1 MRMTAKY
8 QDYYQTL
15 GVARTATGEEIQR
28 AYRKLAREYH
38 PDVNKGPE
46 AERKFKEL
54 SEAYE
59 VLKDEQKRKLYDQL
73 GSNWKAGQEFD
84 PSRAGAGGAWGHAG
98 GRTRTWS
105 SGGGQR
111 AGFEGTGDFSEFF
124 ESLFGSRGFG
134 GFGAGAGGAMHDI
147 DLDDVMRQA
156 GRAGRGPGSGGGA
169 GGTGGAGGVGGHHAR
184 PRRARAGQT
193 HEVELTI
200 SLADAFH
207 RATREVPLRITDDSG
222 ATSART
228 YQVKIPAGV
237 EDGSV
242 IRLGGQGGAGSHG
255 GEAGDLHLR
264 IRFAPDPV
272 FRREPGSQNLVV
284 SLPISPWEAAL
295 GAKLP
300 VRTLDSDVL
309 VTIPPGSQ
317 SGQKLRIRG
326 KGLPNKS
333 GEHAD
338 LLVELKIMVPRA
350 LSADERVLYERLRD
364 TSNFD
369 PRAT

>member
-1 MRMTAKY
+1 MTAKY

-15 GVARTATGEEIQR
+15 GVARTASAEEIQR

-38 PDVNKGPE
+38 PDVNKSPE

-73 GSNWKAGQEFD
+73 GSNWKAGQDFD
-84 PSRAGAGGAWGHAG
+84 PSRAGGAGGAGGWGAG
-98 GRTRTWS
+98 RARTWS
-105 SGGGQR
+105 SSRGHHAPG
-111 AGFEGTGDFSEFF
+111 GFEGTGDFSEFF
-124 ESLFGSRGFG
+124 ESLFGGHGVGGVGFG
-134 GFGAGAGGAMHDI
+134 GMGAGAA
-147 DLDDVMRQA
+147 
-156 GRAGRGPGSGGGA
+156 GSGGSMHDFDLEEFTRQASRG
-169 GGTGGAGGVGGHHAR
+169 GGASAAHGRARR
-184 PRRARAGQT
+184 PRQGQT

-207 RATREVPLRITDDSG
+207 RATREVALRTTDAQG
-222 ATSART
+222 ATSTRT

-284 SLPISPWEAAL
+284 TLPISPWEAAL

-309 VTIPPGSQ
+309 ITIPPGSQ

-333 GEHAD
+333 GDHAD
-338 LLVELKIMVPRA
+338 LLVELKIVVPRS
-350 LSADERVLYERLRD
+350 LSADERVLEL
-364 TSNFD
+364 
-369 PRAT
+369 